1 MEAIGFIGLGLMGE
15 PMAAN
20 LLKAGSAVTVY
31 NRTAAKAARLV
42 ETGAKLAARPAEVAA
57 PGGIVIT
64 MVADDR
70 ALLEVTTGGDGF
82 GERLGSGGVHL
93 CMSTVSPETAEQLSA
108 WHAQRGSQYVAAPVF
123 GRPPAAAAGK
133 LWIVVSGPATAKARV
148 RPLLDAMGQ
157 GVFDFGEAPRA
168 AKLVKLAGNFLIL
181 SAVEAL
187 GEAQTLA
194 EKNGVDRKAL
204 SDFLTQTIFACTVY
218 QSYGPIIAAGGP
230 EQIGFQLRLGLKDVK
245 LVLDAAERAA
255 APMPLASLVHD
266 RFVSAIAK
274 GRGEMDWTAVTLG
287 IAEDAG
293 LKAGRL
299 A

>member
-20 LLKAGSAVTVY
+20 LMKAGSAVTVY
-31 NRTAAKAARLV
+31 NRTAAKAVRLV
-42 ETGAKLAARPAEVAA
+42 EMGAKLAARPADVAMS
-57 PGGIVIT
+57 GGIVIT

-70 ALLEVTTGGDGF
+70 ALLEVTTGDDCF

-93 CMSTVSPETAEQLSA
+93 CMSTVSPETAERLSA
-108 WHAQRGSQYVAAPVF
+108 WHVQRGSQYVAAPVF

-133 LWIVVSGPATAKARV
+133 LWIVVSGSAPAKARA

-230 EQIGFQLRLGLKDVK
+230 EQIGFQLKLGLKDVK
-245 LVLDAAERAA
+245 LVLEAAERAA
-255 APMPLASLVHD
+255 APMPLASLVRD

-293 LKAGRL
+293 LKVGRQT
-299 A
+299 